1 MDDYVGWLS
10 AGLIFLW
17 ILGAHDAR
25 AAQEDPG
32 NAGIGFSSSSASPS
46 PNLAISSNGGV
57 RAANGFG
64 IRGGRHQTSTHA
76 GTANPGIE

>member
-25 AAQEDPG
+25 AAPVDPG
-32 NAGIGFSSSSASPS
+32 NAGSEFSSSSVSPS
-46 PNLAISSNGGV
+46 ADLAFSSNGGV
-57 RAANGFG
+57 RAASGFA
-64 IRGGRHQTSTHA
+64 IRGGRHQTSSQA
-76 GTANPGIE
+76 GTMNPGIE